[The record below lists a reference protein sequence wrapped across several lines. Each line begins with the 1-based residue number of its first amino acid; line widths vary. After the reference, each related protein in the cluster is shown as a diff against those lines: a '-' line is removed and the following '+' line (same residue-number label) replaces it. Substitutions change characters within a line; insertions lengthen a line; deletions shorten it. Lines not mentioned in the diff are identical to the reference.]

1 MNNVPETEEATMNSQ
16 TCWGIRV
23 LAATAIAFLALSS
36 TAFGADAWDK
46 DGWKKKFDGARTA
59 EGTTLIQYDA
69 QPNYANWGGV
79 TNFFQKNYGVRV
91 PPDMKG
97 SGATLTALLREQNN
111 TVADVA
117 YYNALVAMEA
127 GERGVHQSYKPVGWE
142 KIPATC
148 KDPDGLWF
156 CVHQGVIAFVVNT
169 DALKKANV
177 PVPKCWK
184 DLLDPQMKG
193 LVAYDDPTLQGTAMD
208 AIFAANLAMGG
219 TTTDFKPGLEY
230 LKKLDPNILRYSRDT
245 SYNPSLRGEI
255 GVWLHADG
263 SGYKMKWE
271 DKGPIEVVIPC
282 EGTISVP
289 LAMGMV
295 KWSKRPELA
304 KAYLDWLLSPEAQGI
319 WADSYWLPILT
330 EYMTDAAKLRMKP
343 LYGSYDLIKPV
354 SIGEKRK
361 LIGDYRNA
369 WRDQVRR
376 KE

>member
-1 MNNVPETEEATMNSQ
+1 MNQRLRNQ
-16 TCWGIRV
+16 TRW
-23 LAATAIAFLALSS
+23 LAAAAAAVFVLHSAAFAADSWNK
-36 TAFGADAWDK
+36 DAWT
-46 DGWKKKFDGARTA
+46 KKLETARAA

-79 TNFFQKNYGVRV
+79 TAFFQKNYGVRV

-117 YYNALVAMEA
+117 YYNALVAVEA
-127 GERGVHQSYKPVGWE
+127 GERGVHQAYKPAGWD
-142 KIPATC
+142 KVPDTC
-148 KDPDGLWF
+148 KDPGGMWF

-169 DALKKANV
+169 QTLKSANV
-177 PVPKCWK
+177 PIPKCWR
-184 DLLDPQMKG
+184 DLLDPKMKG
-193 LVAYDDPTLQGTAMD
+193 LIAYDDPTLQGTAMD
-208 AIFAANLAMGG
+208 GIVAANMALGG
-219 TTTDFKPGLEY
+219 TATDFKPGLEY

-255 GVWLHADG
+255 GVWIHADG

-271 DKGPIEVVIPC
+271 DKGPVEVVIPC

-319 WADSYWLPILT
+319 WADSYWLPILP
-330 EYMTDAAKLRMKP
+330 EYMTEQAKVRMKP
-343 LYGSYDLIKPV
+343 LYGSYDLIKPI
-354 SIGEKRK
+354 SIADKRK

-369 WRDQVRR
+369 WRDQIRR